1 MNKRTNVTNSDPKYI
16 PATAGEWDLFFKKNG
31 PRIVRSLG
39 RCGSPQDCED
49 AVQAAAATI
58 MGLDPDHHLEAPLE
72 PRTEDQWVGFVWMH
86 ARAYLSHK
94 YEHDAKWAWAGS
106 SHRELRDAEADA
118 LADRTLS
125 KRAREER
132 LRNIRRQIKCL
143 VDQEGVRNM
152 DSWSPVRALEEKL
165 RRLAVREMVDIVC
178 REYRVSDRDREVFIR
193 TVLEKD
199 DCVADDLLD
208 GDRGHRDTIVCRVNA
223 KLIRH
228 GRAVFKRARAL
239 AEAKF
244 WRLGA

>member
-1 MNKRTNVTNSDPKYI
+1 MKKKNDMTNSDTKYI
-16 PATAGEWDLFFKKNG
+16 PATAEEWDRFFKKNG

-72 PRTEDQWVGFVWMH
+72 PRTEKQWVGFVRMH
-86 ARAYLSHK
+86 ARAHLSHM
-94 YEHDAKWAWAGS
+94 YEHDAKWTWAGNT
-106 SHRELRDAEADA
+106 HRELRDAEAGV
-118 LADRTLS
+118 LADLTLS
-125 KRAREER
+125 KRVREER
-132 LRNIRRQIKCL
+132 LRNIQRQIKYL
-143 VDQEGVRNM
+143 VERESVRNI
-152 DSWSPVRALEEKL
+152 DSWSPVRTLEEKL
-165 RRLAVREMVDIVC
+165 QRLAVREMVDIVC

-193 TVLEKD
+193 SVLEKD
-199 DCVADDLLD
+199 DRVADDLLD

-228 GRAVFKRARAL
+228 GRAVFKRARIL